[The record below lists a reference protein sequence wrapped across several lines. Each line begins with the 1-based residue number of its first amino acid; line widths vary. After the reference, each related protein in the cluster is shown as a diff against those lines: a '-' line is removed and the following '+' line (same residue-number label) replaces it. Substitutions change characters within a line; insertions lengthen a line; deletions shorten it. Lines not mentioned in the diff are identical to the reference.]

1 MKKKLALIFG
11 HTGGIGS
18 ATQKLFQKNG
28 FLICPANRKAV
39 DLESASADQEIQL
52 LLENASPDVVI
63 NCAGNFVNGYE
74 DTHSQTMNVNFG
86 TNWSIIRHYSSH
98 KNKAVRIIM
107 VGSSAYTGGRQ
118 LYPLYSASKA
128 AVYNLWESARDLFQD
143 SKVVVDLVNPVR
155 TLTAMSSKRKQ
166 IDPTLQYLEPEQVAD
181 EIYKLVEQNQPSRC
195 INMTFEDTK

>member
-28 FLICPANRKAV
+28 FLICPANRLAV
-39 DLESASADQEIQL
+39 DLESQSADQEIQS
-52 LLENASPDVVI
+52 LLENAVPDVVI

-74 DTHSQTMNVNFG
+74 DTHFQTMNVNFG
-86 TNWSIIRHYSSH
+86 TNWSIVGYYSSH
-98 KNKAVRIIM
+98 TNKPVRIIM
-107 VGSSAYTGGRQ
+107 LGSSAYTGGRQ
-118 LYPLYSASKA
+118 LYPLYSASKS

-195 INMTFEDTK
+195 INMTFEDKK